1 MFVEKFENAIVR
13 KMATLDSEILLDAV
27 AGVCEVSFEDSYAR
41 MLLRRVLARK
51 LALEEVAEDSVPE
64 IQDLLANLESED
76 EAKPLKSLLAES
88 AAALFPSG
96 TSSEKSANTSSFGI
110 AKLISELALE
120 KENWDT
126 PTETQ
131 DELRQSGIEVV

>member
-1 MFVEKFENAIVR
+1 MNS
-13 KMATLDSEILLDAV
+13 DILLDAV
-27 AGVCEVSFEDSYAR
+27 AGVFEVSFEESYAR

-76 EAKPLKSLLAES
+76 EQKHFKLLLAES

-96 TSSEKSANTSSFGI
+96 GSEKSANILSFGL
-110 AKLISELALE
+110 ARLITELALE
-120 KENWDT
+120 KENWDN

-131 DELRQSGIEVV
+131 DELRQSSIEVVSFDQVHGAFF